1 MGHLKPL
8 LITRI
13 HSTPKTLIQVKMLI
27 LSHLIETDVNTFFLA
42 LREQIIQSYFNKS
55 YQNLSENYYKR
66 NLEENKQQVDHIDGD
81 KENNIYK
88 FKMGYQFWK
97 SN

>member
-27 LSHLIETDVNTFFLA
+27 LSHLIETDVNTFFK
-42 LREQIIQSYFNKS
+42 LRETK
-55 YQNLSENYYKR
+55 LSA
-66 NLEENKQQVDHIDGD
+66 
-81 KENNIYK
+81 
-88 FKMGYQFWK
+88 
-97 SN
+97 